1 MRTVPPPRMTPAE
14 IMTFLR
20 TSPQRHCA
28 ACLAL
33 RLGESLE
40 ETRSILG
47 GLHSQ
52 GAVLVGTVSPSE
64 AGESLTGVV
73 RLDAGRSMACAV
85 LTDTTARCWDLRP

>member
-20 TSPQRHCA
+20 TSPQRYCA
-28 ACLAL
+28 ACVAL
-33 RLGESLE
+33 KLGGTLE

-52 GAVLVGTVSPSE
+52 GAVLVGTE
-64 AGESLTGVV
+64 ACHGCGHTIESFT
-73 RLDAGRSMACAV
+73 RSIGAPRR
-85 LTDTTARCWDLRP
+85 TT